1 MLIKRGNVESIR
13 VLPDFPNQDDEEM
26 RKRMKQ
32 AEEELKN
39 KKTAEK

>member
-13 VLPDFPNQDDEEM
+13 VLPDFQNQDNEEV

-39 KKTAEK
+39 KKMAEK

>member
-13 VLPDFPNQDDEEM
+13 VLPDFQNQDNEEV

-39 KKTAEK
+39 KKNAEK